1 MCIDRTECR
10 QRKTKKTGVNF
21 YIDAVLVPE
30 KQREGYQFRNGIAT
44 LMPEALARFKVNI
57 LDFYTGS
64 ACLQL
69 LIISTRE
76 GMFLS
81 VGLLV
86 VMI

>member
-1 MCIDRTECR
+1 MPS
-10 QRKTKKTGVNF
+10 KKNKKTGVNF
-21 YIDAVLVPE
+21 FIDAVLVPE

-44 LMPEALARFKVNI
+44 LMPEALTRFKVNI